1 MVEKGLNFMFLL
13 VVARHLVLRSRK
25 WSGNT
30 VVMRVNEIR
39 HKIAP
44 LRRKLQK

>member
-1 MVEKGLNFMFLL
+1 MFLL
-13 VVARHLVLRSRK
+13 KVARHLVSRSRK

-30 VVMRVNEIR
+30 AVLRVNEIR
-39 HKIAP
+39 HKVAL